1 MEKLLLTTFRV
12 VPIFE
17 AVPIPM
23 VSEHINDGV
32 FLPKEI
38 HIESA
43 KILLPELARW
53 ANALKVMR
61 VKE

>member
-23 VSEHINDGV
+23 FAEHIEDGV
-32 FLPKEI
+32 FKAKEI
-38 HIESA
+38 HVDSA
-43 KILLPELARW
+43 RMMIPELARW

-61 VKE
+61 KKN